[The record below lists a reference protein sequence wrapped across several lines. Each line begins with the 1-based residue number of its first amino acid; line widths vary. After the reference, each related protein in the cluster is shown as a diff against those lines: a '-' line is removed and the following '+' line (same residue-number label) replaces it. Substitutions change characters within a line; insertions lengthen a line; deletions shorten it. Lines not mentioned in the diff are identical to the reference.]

1 MQMWR
6 GTGEPPP
13 GPRSPATLLDTAH
26 GLYFVLLW
34 APPGSLTAFLWC
46 GASCFMSISVASRL
60 QPHMPPSL
68 WTPTVGTVGMGRTIS
83 HTSGEWATPGMGL
96 PHPLAVLL
104 LCRSARCP
112 LSSLAQE
119 TCSRSAR
126 CQLTL
131 FPSSFISNCLE
142 SSFPEMGR
150 RTSPALSLPFPT
162 ITNTEI
168 PSASPHPLYRSKGST
183 VVSTGPLGDG

>member
-1 MQMWR
+1 
-6 GTGEPPP
+6 
-13 GPRSPATLLDTAH
+13 
-26 GLYFVLLW
+26 
-34 APPGSLTAFLWC
+34 
-46 GASCFMSISVASRL
+46 
-60 QPHMPPSL
+60 
-68 WTPTVGTVGMGRTIS
+68 
-83 HTSGEWATPGMGL
+83 MGL
-96 PHPLAVLL
+96 PHPLAVSLL
-104 LCRSARCP
+104 FRSARCP
-112 LSSLAQE
+112 FSSLAQE
-119 TCSRSAR
+119 TRSRSAR

-183 VVSTGPLGDG
+183 VISTGPLGDGYPEDKGPLKVEHEVLSPFCSQLWVPAASSGKDRRAHSAPYSVATWDFSKYVQIKDAYSGRF